1 MESVHDLIRRLIR
14 IAEMPEAGLRMQF
27 TLKGEPVELAAAYP
41 EDRLGILVTECPES
55 FGVVESQITSK
66 WDPDLGLVR
75 EGLWRIAVLG
85 PKVGHLIDAID
96 WLAKE
101 MGVRID
107 VSALERVFDRE
118 ERLSLADESDDHPAS
133 LMDQLFKPAHASSE
147 PGETGFQRY
156 EGIQRLLSALNEE
169 QRLAVTASPNAHLLI
184 CAGAGTGKTEV
195 IASRVLYLITD
206 YEIPPDAIAVLT
218 FSRGAVQALTERIEF
233 MNVHYG
239 LGLPRLPKVRTL
251 HSFAFEFVRRLAAT
265 GNYWLRSGFETV
277 DTTRVIKDDGTVM
290 TIGSVWPQYSSQ
302 LFEGLMD
309 NLTKSERLEYYSSA
323 IDLLRCG
330 HSDLGVI
337 CRPEELPD
345 DGHIRIVSSLGSLV
359 DLKAADVKAVF
370 HRYYRVLEELQ
381 LIDFPAMVSEAL
393 YAMRSQEDLLQ
404 YAARQLQIIVIDEYQ
419 DTSRAQERLVRAI
432 ASGGDRHSGPFLNV
446 VGDDDQTIFTFNGS
460 DVTNILEF
468 KQRNAELSES
478 KTTSVTLR
486 INYRSVPGILN
497 ASGKL
502 LRKNKYRI
510 PKQLETKR
518 EPNPSTIE
526 PVLLLRSD
534 SVESAVKAIAIQME
548 RIRSD
553 LDLAYSDCA
562 VLYRKNSQAF
572 PQADI
577 AIRALGRA
585 RIPVNYEVEVT
596 RRWTP
601 LLQRLFQLC
610 RAHRTKHL
618 KVLQDVVD
626 DAIASSFG
634 RKEEE
639 ERLRSLRS
647 LLHNYEREGLTKV
660 SQVLEALEA
669 IKNSDPPESDDQGV
683 RVLSVHK
690 AKGQE
695 FACVFVLFL
704 ADRQFPDSRAER
716 LGMEEERRVLYVAL
730 TRGRDHVCVFGKP
743 SLGEPDFYAE
753 LAALDVPEKECTDI
767 IHSQRSATKGTCQQP
782 SVNGLAGSGFLDE
795 VRDHQ
800 DNAETG
806 DGLQCEQL
814 LPWTTK
820 DLAGTSDAGSD
831 VCAAAQSDLG
841 ERGDIEAVSSEVDV
855 LEDIIELEGSAKLLL
870 EKLKQKRRQIRKA
883 KDA

>member
-118 ERLSLADESDDHPAS
+118 ERLSLADESDDRPAS

-404 YAARQLQIIVIDEYQ
+404 YACLLY
-419 DTSRAQERLVRAI
+419 TSR
-432 ASGGDRHSGPFLNV
+432 
-446 VGDDDQTIFTFNGS
+446 
-460 DVTNILEF
+460 
-468 KQRNAELSES
+468 
-478 KTTSVTLR
+478 
-486 INYRSVPGILN
+486 
-497 ASGKL
+497 
-502 LRKNKYRI
+502 
-510 PKQLETKR
+510 
-518 EPNPSTIE
+518 
-526 PVLLLRSD
+526 
-534 SVESAVKAIAIQME
+534 
-548 RIRSD
+548 
-553 LDLAYSDCA
+553 
-562 VLYRKNSQAF
+562 
-572 PQADI
+572 
-577 AIRALGRA
+577 
-585 RIPVNYEVEVT
+585 
-596 RRWTP
+596 
-601 LLQRLFQLC
+601 
-610 RAHRTKHL
+610 
-618 KVLQDVVD
+618 
-626 DAIASSFG
+626 
-634 RKEEE
+634 
-639 ERLRSLRS
+639 
-647 LLHNYEREGLTKV
+647 
-660 SQVLEALEA
+660 
-669 IKNSDPPESDDQGV
+669 
-683 RVLSVHK
+683 
-690 AKGQE
+690 
-695 FACVFVLFL
+695 CV
-704 ADRQFPDSRAER
+704 
-716 LGMEEERRVLYVAL
+716 
-730 TRGRDHVCVFGKP
+730 
-743 SLGEPDFYAE
+743 
-753 LAALDVPEKECTDI
+753 
-767 IHSQRSATKGTCQQP
+767 
-782 SVNGLAGSGFLDE
+782 
-795 VRDHQ
+795 
-800 DNAETG
+800 
-806 DGLQCEQL
+806 
-814 LPWTTK
+814 
-820 DLAGTSDAGSD
+820 
-831 VCAAAQSDLG
+831 
-841 ERGDIEAVSSEVDV
+841 
-855 LEDIIELEGSAKLLL
+855 
-870 EKLKQKRRQIRKA
+870 
-883 KDA
+883 